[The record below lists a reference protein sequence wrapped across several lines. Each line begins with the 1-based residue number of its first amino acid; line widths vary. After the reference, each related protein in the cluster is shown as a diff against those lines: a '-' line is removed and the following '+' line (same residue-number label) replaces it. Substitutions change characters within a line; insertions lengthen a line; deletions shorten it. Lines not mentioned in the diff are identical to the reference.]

1 MTVRRRHATVM
12 KPLALC
18 VVLAVAGCGI
28 APQST
33 AQPIEP
39 PLGPFQAVT
48 SPSPLPTTSG
58 SIPESLYLVKDGR
71 LVAQIRHVATVST
84 MDDVIDD
91 LLAGPTEAESAAG
104 MSSALVGVTVTGVQL
119 DTGLATVDLG
129 EPIGGRSDELL
140 AYAQVVCTL
149 TARNDVRWVRFTRG
163 GKSIDVPRGDSSLSH
178 GPLTFSDYAELI
190 AH

>member
-1 MTVRRRHATVM
+1 MTVQRRHTTVM
-12 KPLALC
+12 KLLALC
-18 VVLAVAGCGI
+18 VVLAAAGCGI
-28 APQST
+28 APQRS

-58 SIPESLYLVKDGR
+58 SFPETLYLVKDSR
-71 LVAQIRHVATVST
+71 LVSQIRHVATVST
-84 MDDVIDD
+84 MDDVIAD

-104 MSSALVGVTVTGVQL
+104 MSSALAGVTVTGLQL
-119 DTGLATVDLG
+119 DGGLATVDLG
-129 EPIGGRSDELL
+129 VPIGGRSDELL

-149 TARNDVRWVRFTRG
+149 TVRDDVREVSFTRA
-163 GKSIDVPRGDSSLSH
+163 GKQIDVPRGDSSVSP
-178 GPLTFSDYAELI
+178 GPLTFSDYAALI